1 MVETILVCLQ
11 TLLASGTFIQRSQV
25 DVRGSGYHTA
35 SYLMCCHT
43 ILIPYD
49 CLKEFF
55 FQTFYV
61 SYPKI
66 FCGSELQKLI
76 TCHTKILSLNL
87 FQVGHTSLFLL
98 AQIVYRCC
106 QDFRFTSSCYCGLL
120 SFILIFVFFSK
131 HGCYYCSYLHFVYQ
145 TIGIRNV
152 LCHVKSSFPVASE
165 TCSMLMTQPRL
176 LSSKLF

>member
-1 MVETILVCLQ
+1 MVARNHYSVSVDS
-11 TLLASGTFIQRSQV
+11 SGLWNTDVESQV
-25 DVRGSGYHTA
+25 NVRGSGYHIA
-35 SYLMCCHT
+35 SYLMCFNT
-43 ILIPYD
+43 ILIPYN

-55 FQTFYV
+55 FQTFSA

-66 FCGSELQKLI
+66 FCGSEFQKLI
-76 TCHTKILSLNL
+76 TCHIKILSLYL

-145 TIGIRNV
+145 TISIRNAPGG
-152 LCHVKSSFPVASE
+152 CFP
-165 TCSMLMTQPRL
+165 
-176 LSSKLF
+176 LSSLAL